1 MKLNILV
8 INFSL
13 NFRTL
18 CDVDSDLSLQ
28 IDMSPSRFSSNSI
41 NTVILN
47 PNIVNPTNN
56 NNDFNHHHP
65 NESASNTI
73 QQSST

>member
-56 NNDFNHHHP
+56 NDFNHHHP